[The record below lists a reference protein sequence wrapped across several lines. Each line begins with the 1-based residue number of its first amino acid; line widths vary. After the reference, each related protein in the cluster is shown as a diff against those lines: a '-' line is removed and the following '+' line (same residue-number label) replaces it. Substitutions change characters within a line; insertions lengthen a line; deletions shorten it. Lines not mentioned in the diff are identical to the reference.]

1 MDLQHAFEIMQQT
14 LEDLSKENQQIPIIV
29 EGEKDVAALRK
40 LNITGTIITI
50 NTGKSLIDFS
60 DAIAREYKTVI
71 ILTDWDR
78 KGGFLCRTLLTNL
91 AGRVNCITIYRELL
105 AKHTMVKTI
114 EGLPSYI
121 SKMQKQIMQTK
132 NQTLPGN
139 PHLIT
144 SKNINKLK

>member
-1 MDLQHAFEIMQQT
+1 MFFWHIMDLQLAFEIVQQT
-14 LEDLSKENQQIPIIV
+14 IEDLSKENQHIPIIV

-78 KGGFLCRTLLTNL
+78 KGGFLCRTLLKNL
-91 AGRVNCITIYRELL
+91 AGRVTCITIYREILS
-105 AKHTMVKTI
+105 KHSMVKTI
-114 EGLPSYI
+114 EGLPSYCLTI
-121 SKMQKQIMQTK
+121 RNQIEQRK
-132 NQTLPGN
+132 NQSHSTN
-139 PHLIT
+139 H
-144 SKNINKLK
+144 S

>member
-1 MDLQHAFEIMQQT
+1 MFFWHIMDLQLAFEIVQQT
-14 LEDLSKENQQIPIIV
+14 IEDLSKENQHIPIIV

-78 KGGFLCRTLLTNL
+78 KGGFLCRTLLKNL
-91 AGRVNCITIYRELL
+91 AGRVTCITIYREILS
-105 AKHTMVKTI
+105 KHSMVKTI
-114 EGLPSYI
+114 EGLPSYCVT
-121 SKMQKQIMQTK
+121 MQNHIDQGK
-132 NQTLPGN
+132 NQSLSTN
-139 PHLIT
+139 P
-144 SKNINKLK
+144 